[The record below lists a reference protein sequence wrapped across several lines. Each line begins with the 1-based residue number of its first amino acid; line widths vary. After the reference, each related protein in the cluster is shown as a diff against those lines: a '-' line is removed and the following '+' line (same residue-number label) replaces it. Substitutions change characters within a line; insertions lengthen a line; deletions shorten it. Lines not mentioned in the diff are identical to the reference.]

1 MNGPAEDARRFLLGC
16 LLGAGLGL
24 VYGFLRPPRKKH
36 PHLSDLCFSV
46 AAVWAWLQ
54 LSFGVCD
61 GDLRL
66 WYTAGL
72 GLGAVAWEVTFGRLL
87 RPVFSLFWEILGKA
101 LGFFVLP
108 LKFILKKSGKFL
120 KFPFASV
127 KKWVTISYHNRQ
139 HRKHPRGGKYHGKKT
154 QFLQAFSPGVQ
165 AKPAGT
171 EDRPAGGHRIVY
183 SDPAGP
189 AFHDPADPR

>member
-16 LLGAGLGL
+16 LLGAGLGF

-87 RPVFSLFWEILGKA
+87 RPVRCLSA
-101 LGFFVLP
+101 P
-108 LKFILKKSGKFL
+108 SM
-120 KFPFASV
+120 
-127 KKWVTISYHNRQ
+127 T
-139 HRKHPRGGKYHGKKT
+139 T
-154 QFLQAFSPGVQ
+154 Q
-165 AKPAGT
+165 PAGSVNSNFC
-171 EDRPAGGHRIVY
+171 DDWKR
-183 SDPAGP
+183 
-189 AFHDPADPR
+189 